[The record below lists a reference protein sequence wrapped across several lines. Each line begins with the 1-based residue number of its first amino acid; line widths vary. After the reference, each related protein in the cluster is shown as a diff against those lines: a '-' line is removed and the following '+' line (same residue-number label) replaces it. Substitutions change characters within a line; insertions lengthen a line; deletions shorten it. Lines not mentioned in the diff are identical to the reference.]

1 MKNKIYVNVGKT
13 GILFASEEP
22 VELKDLQDNC
32 NEEYIR
38 AKTLLKFLDEFKN
51 ENSQGKSLA
60 ERFRARITEL
70 MVETIKDFIEKLK

>member
-38 AKTLLKFLDEFKN
+38 AKTLLEFLDELKY
-51 ENSQGKSLA
+51 A
-60 ERFRARITEL
+60 EPHAGYTES
-70 MVETIKDFIEKLK
+70 MVETIKNFIKEIK

>member
-13 GILFASEEP
+13 GILFACEEP

-38 AKTLLKFLDEFKN
+38 TKTLLKFLDEFKN

-60 ERFRARITEL
+60 ERFRARVTEL